1 MLGNICVVMLYRL
14 INIMVFKNF
23 EYVLLYVRRE
33 NIFFVLFVCMV
44 LLIKDCRVDVIIFVI
59 VFIVMERKII

>member
-1 MLGNICVVMLYRL
+1 
-14 INIMVFKNF
+14 MVFKNF